1 MITTIKIFLKGLL
14 ALYLKIVATIPSH
27 FIRRIFYYF
36 VGFKIPK
43 KTVVYSGLEIRSPH
57 KVKIQSNTIIG
68 HDCILDGRNTIT
80 IGANVN
86 LSSGVWIWTLQH
98 DPQSSSFETTGGA
111 VIIHDYAWISC
122 RTVILPNVT
131 IGEGA
136 VVAAGAVVTSDVE
149 PYSIVGGIPAKKIG
163 ERTKDLNYSLGN
175 DKIPFV

>member
-1 MITTIKIFLKGLL
+1 MAKQIKIILKGLL
-14 ALYLKIVATIPSH
+14 SLYLKIIAIIPSH
-27 FIRRIFYYF
+27 FIRRYFYYF
-36 VGFKIPK
+36 VGFKIPSN
-43 KTVVYSGLEIRSPH
+43 TVVYSGLEIRSPH

-80 IGANVN
+80 IGSNVN

-98 DPQSSSFETTGGA
+98 DPQNSSFGTVGGA
-111 VIIHDYAWISC
+111 VTISDFAWISC
-122 RTVILPNVT
+122 RTIILPNVT

-163 ERTKDLNYSLGN
+163 KRTKELNYSLGN
-175 DKIPFV
+175 DKIPFI